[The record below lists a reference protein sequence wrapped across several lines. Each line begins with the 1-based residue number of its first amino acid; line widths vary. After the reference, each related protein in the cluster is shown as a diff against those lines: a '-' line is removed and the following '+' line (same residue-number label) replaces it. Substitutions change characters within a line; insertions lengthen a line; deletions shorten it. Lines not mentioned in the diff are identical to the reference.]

1 LGRQAVLVVT
11 HAGGQLDAGEVI
23 ERVPGVRGVILLPA
37 GSSAAR
43 ALQAEPGLPDAPL
56 DWARLPE
63 LWRRQAL
70 ELAVLLLADWPV
82 LGLANLPDRPAR
94 APAEAGTARR

>member
-1 LGRQAVLVVT
+1 VLVVT

-23 ERVPGVRGVILLPA
+23 DRVPGVRGVILLPA
-37 GSSAAR
+37 DPSAAR
-43 ALQAEPGLPDAPL
+43 ALQAEAALPEAPL
-56 DWARLPE
+56 EWVRLPE

-82 LGLANLPDRPAR
+82 LGLADLPDRPAG

>member
-1 LGRQAVLVVT
+1 MVT
-11 HAGGQLDAGEVI
+11 HAGGQLHAGEVI
-23 ERVPGVRGVILLPA
+23 DRVPGVRGVILLPA
-37 GSSAAR
+37 GPSAAR
-43 ALQAEPGLPDAPL
+43 VLQAEPALPDAPL

-82 LGLANLPDRPAR
+82 LGLANLPGRR
-94 APAEAGTARR
+94 AGGPAEAGTARP

>member
-1 LGRQAVLVVT
+1 LGRQAVLLVT

-23 ERVPGVRGVILLPA
+23 DRVPGVGGVILLPA
-37 GSSAAR
+37 GPSAAR
-43 ALQAEPGLPDAPL
+43 ALQPEAALPDAPL
-56 DWARLPE
+56 DWAGLPE

-82 LGLANLPDRPAR
+82 LGLANLPDRSAG
-94 APAEAGTARR
+94 APAEAGMARR

>member
-23 ERVPGVRGVILLPA
+23 DRVPGVRGVILLPA
-37 GSSAAR
+37 GPSAAR
-43 ALQAEPGLPDAPL
+43 ALKAEPALPDAPL

-82 LGLANLPDRPAR
+82 LGLANLPDRPAS